1 MATLLEKRAASCAN
15 PLVCLLA
22 RNRQNTTL
30 MSELSELYQEI
41 ILDHHKRPRN
51 FRELPD
57 CTCSAEGRNPLC
69 GDEVKV
75 FVRLE
80 GESLSDVAFQGQGC
94 AISRASASMMTGK
107 TRGKTEGEARGLSL
121 RVREMLLG
129 PECEPPGELGDLAA
143 LSGLRK
149 FPARIKCAML
159 PWHALE
165 AALSGRPET
174 TTE

>member
-1 MATLLEKRAASCAN
+1 
-15 PLVCLLA
+15 
-22 RNRQNTTL
+22 
-30 MSELSELYQEI
+30 MSELADLYQEI

-51 FRELPD
+51 FREMPD

-75 FVRLE
+75 FVRLQC
-80 GESLSDVAFQGQGC
+80 ESVSDVTFQGQGC

-107 TRGKTEGEARGLSL
+107 VRGKTEGEARGLSAQ
-121 RVREMLLG
+121 VRAMLLG
-129 PECEPPGELGDLAA
+129 PESELPGALGDLVA

-149 FPARIKCAML
+149 FPPRIKCAML

>member
-1 MATLLEKRAASCAN
+1 MPSAS

-22 RNRQNTTL
+22 RNDQNIPL
-30 MSELSELYQEI
+30 MSELADLYQEI

-51 FRELPD
+51 FRELPE